1 MTVSDAMEVSRADTG
16 GAPTPRR
23 RRHSTLRRVMM
34 FIAPAVGLLLLF
46 AVWEIYVRAADVRR
60 IVLPAPSSV
69 MGHILDEPGFYWRN
83 AKVTIAEAGMGFT
96 LALLAAMIIATFM
109 AHSRFIEKASWP
121 VIVLLQSTPVAAL
134 APVFIIWLGFR
145 PWQIGVG
152 SFQVSYFGAVIL
164 VAALFAFVPFVTNAF
179 TGLRAIDPNTY
190 ELLRSVHASR
200 REIFLKL
207 RLPHALPY
215 LFAAARICIGLAL
228 VGAVVGEAFGGSTSG
243 LGNALRVGQTRQL
256 ANQLWGSVFVL
267 AFIGVFFTLV
277 LTFVESRVLKWHSSQ
292 SLLD

>member
-1 MTVSDAMEVSRADTG
+1 MRRAFTW
-16 GAPTPRR
+16 
-23 RRHSTLRRVMM
+23 M
-34 FIAPAVGLLLLF
+34 APAVGLLIVF
-46 AVWEIYVRAADVRR
+46 VVWEIYVRAADVRR
-60 IVLPAPSSV
+60 IVLPAPSGV
-69 MGHILDEPGFYWRN
+69 IRHILDDPSFYWRN
-83 AKVTIAEAGMGFT
+83 AKVTMAEAGMGFF
-96 LALLAAMIIATFM
+96 LALLAALIIATLM
-109 AHSRFIEKASWP
+109 AHSRFIERAGWP

-134 APVFIIWLGFR
+134 APVFVIWFGFR
-145 PWQIGVG
+145 PWQVGVG

-190 ELLRSVHASR
+190 ELLRSVDASR

-207 RLPHALPY
+207 RFPHALPY
-215 LFAAARICIGLAL
+215 LFAAGRICVGLAL

-256 ANQLWGSVFVL
+256 ADQLWGSVFVL
-267 AFIGVFFTLV
+267 AFIGVFFTLL